1 MNIATTV
8 TKDNICASGKEG
20 IKGNDQTDN
29 RTSLC
34 KPEDLF
40 LAFAHIENKLA
51 RAWLHKF
58 DEGKK
63 ILIDPIATLSEHH
76 VSDNDKGYATLDCFI
91 FMDSFG
97 AGNGTRPI
105 KAQVTRI
112 AIFLPV
118 FFILKTNRYHD

>member
-1 MNIATTV
+1 MTSATTFNPNNCAHEQLFKASGLV
-8 TKDNICASGKEG
+8 RQISLLLSRRTTFASGKEG

-34 KPEDLF
+34 KPEDPF
-40 LAFAHIENKLA
+40 LALAHIENKLA

-58 DEGKK
+58 NEGKK

-97 AGNGTRPI
+97 A
-105 KAQVTRI
+105 
-112 AIFLPV
+112 
-118 FFILKTNRYHD
+118 